1 METYEEIQATLA
13 IDGITLT
20 FSDIPTTILAT
31 FGWSTSVLRQEA
43 SFAEVEQTDLNFY
56 VATKDL
62 LDNSI
67 TSGMN
72 FTIEDDAYTYT
83 LKILR
88 TPINYM
94 ANWSRIPAT
103 FISKVSK

>member
-20 FSDIPTTILAT
+20 FPTVPASILAI

-62 LDNSI
+62 DDNSI
-67 TSGMN
+67 TSGMT
-72 FTIEDDAYTYT
+72 FTIEDDSYTYT

-103 FISKVSK
+103 FISKATK